1 MEQSSPLIICLRNCS
16 YVNVFVRLHQGPS
29 TRTASYVGLYQSA
42 AGLASY
48 SFLKNKWRREW
59 WQEGAAGVTQGTLC
73 GPRHCARQGTDCCS
87 SHSVLVCVWT
97 CVCFHSALAGWHL
110 YSVNN
115 SSVRPALIRVS
126 HQSPRTLTLLISPYL
141 LYVSLSLSLPQQPV
155 ITLEGSVSC
164 TFPREGIS
172 TVTVQVSVGNSILQD
187 RKSIAVHG
195 EATLWLCCSVNSQI
209 HVSR

>member
-1 MEQSSPLIICLRNCS
+1 MSDDRKELLVSHRELSVDPDTVRGRAQIVAALTVCL
-16 YVNVFVRLHQGPS
+16 YVCER
-29 TRTASYVGLYQSA
+29 
-42 AGLASY
+42 
-48 SFLKNKWRREW
+48 
-59 WQEGAAGVTQGTLC
+59 
-73 GPRHCARQGTDCCS
+73 
-87 SHSVLVCVWT
+87 
-97 CVCFHSALAGWHL
+97 VCFHSALAGWHL

-195 EATLWLCCSVNSQI
+195 EPTLWLCCSVNSQI